1 MKYIGIIFV
10 AVLIAHLYIGYYTP
24 LGTHEEPTIFFIKKR
39 STFQMKFEN
48 LYSRDGDTKSLADL
62 GAVEANIVINYCKY
76 RLGIETWLENEE
88 QLEACKRR

>member
-1 MKYIGIIFV
+1 
-10 AVLIAHLYIGYYTP
+10 
-24 LGTHEEPTIFFIKKR
+24 
-39 STFQMKFEN
+39 MKFKN
-48 LYSRDGDTKSLADL
+48 LYTKDGDTKSLADL